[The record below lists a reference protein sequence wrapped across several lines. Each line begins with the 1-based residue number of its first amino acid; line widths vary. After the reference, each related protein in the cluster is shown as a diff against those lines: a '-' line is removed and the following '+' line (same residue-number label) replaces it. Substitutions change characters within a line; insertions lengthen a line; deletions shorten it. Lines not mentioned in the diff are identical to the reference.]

1 VGIYEIP
8 ATSPDRLGQTDTLVV
23 YKVGNN
29 ATLQV
34 KIPKSNPTTS
44 EVDAA
49 IRADWAKKAALMGR
63 EIEM

>member
-1 VGIYEIP
+1 
-8 ATSPDRLGQTDTLVV
+8 LGQTDTLVV

-34 KIPKSNPTTS
+34 KIPKSNPTTA

-49 IRADWAKKAALMGR
+49 IRADWAKKSALMGR
-63 EIEM
+63 EVEI

>member
-1 VGIYEIP
+1 
-8 ATSPDRLGQTDTLVV
+8 V

-34 KIPKSNPTTS
+34 KIPKANPTTS

>member
-1 VGIYEIP
+1 MGIYEIP
-8 ATSPDRLGQTDTLVV
+8 ATSPERLGQTDTLVV

-34 KIPKSNPTTS
+34 KIPKANPTTA

-49 IRADWAKKAALMGR
+49 IRADWAKKSALMGR
-63 EIEM
+63 EVEI

>member
-1 VGIYEIP
+1 
-8 ATSPDRLGQTDTLVV
+8 LGQTDTLVV

-34 KIPKSNPTTS
+34 KIPKNNPTAS

-49 IRADWAKKAALMGR
+49 IRADWAKKSALMGR
-63 EIEM
+63 EVEI